1 MVYGITVDHS
11 YFIYVHICVLA
22 FGAFNLIVYL
32 CCMKGQYF
40 ISNITGEIHN
50 LKDVK
55 HNLIEHETFTEVEV
69 LSPTDE
75 IIDACVVH
83 DDLVKLIAIIFK

>member
-1 MVYGITVDHS
+1 
-11 YFIYVHICVLA
+11 
-22 FGAFNLIVYL
+22 
-32 CCMKGQYF
+32 MKGQYF